1 MKKSNIIISILSI
14 LLLAG
19 IIIRTNK
26 DAANEYNINTI
37 SNKKL
42 NEIVVGAFNKIEV
55 SGGIAANISGGNTQ
69 KVMFF
74 VNNGNKNAIPE
85 IKVLDST
92 LYVVATKT
100 EKSGKAFVSIKIPK
114 ISSVVAKNVNSLK
127 IDSLNLDTLTIIS
140 TNSTIKTKQ
149 LNCKSLRLE
158 ITDSAYFKGDNS
170 DIGLL
175 TITAKSHSRVKI
187 FNFSAKNLKCGF
199 YDYSTLSVEGIIEKS
214 NIFADS
220 TSSCNKYHY
229 PRK

>member
-26 DAANEYNINTI
+26 DAANEYNINAI

-74 VNNGNKNAIPE
+74 VNNGNKGTIPE

-92 LYVVATKT
+92 LYVVGTKT
-100 EKSGKAFVSIKIPK
+100 EKGSKAFVSIKIPK

-127 IDSLNLDTLTIIS
+127 IDSLNLDALTIFS

-149 LNCKSLRLE
+149 LNCKLLRLE
-158 ITDSAYFKGDNS
+158 ITDSAYFKGHRLTDN
-170 DIGLL
+170 
-175 TITAKSHSRVKI
+175 
-187 FNFSAKNLKCGF
+187 N
-199 YDYSTLSVEGIIEKS
+199 
-214 NIFADS
+214 
-220 TSSCNKYHY
+220 
-229 PRK
+229 RKKPFKG